1 MQQTNN
7 LKLHRGK
14 VKSVKLLRK
23 AEDEYV
29 YDIGMKNEDHP
40 WFFGNDILIHNS
52 VYFSAYP
59 TLKPLIDAGEI
70 PWDKESVIQFYDA
83 IGVEVNDTFP
93 KFMHDAFNCPKTRGT
108 VIKAGREI
116 IGSKA
121 LFITKKRYAVLYY
134 DKEGKRTDV
143 NGKTGKVKAMGLDL
157 RRSDTPPPIQD
168 FLSEVLD
175 MVLNGEP
182 KEDIIQHITDFRVA
196 FKKWNGW
203 EKGSPK
209 RANNITKYG
218 TLLDAKGKATMPGQV
233 RASLNWN
240 ILKRMNSDKY
250 TMSIIDGAKVVVC
263 TLKDNPMGFKS
274 VAYPVD
280 EQRLPQWFKELPF
293 DDAVMEEKL
302 IDDKLDNLI
311 GVLKWDLSETRQDN
325 FFNALFSF

>member
-1 MQQTNN
+1 MKFETE
-7 LKLHRGK
+7 LSTISMVEELPPFD
-14 VKSVKLLRK
+14 
-23 AEDEYV
+23 DEYV
-29 YDIGMKNEDHP
+29 YDIGVANADP
-40 WFFGNDILIHNS
+40 WFFGNDIMVHNS

-59 TLKPLIDAGEI
+59 KFKSLIDSGEL
-70 PWDKESVIQFYDA
+70 PWDKESVTQFYDTV
-83 IGVEVNDTFP
+83 GEEVNETFP
-93 KFMHDAFNCPKTRGT
+93 KFMLEAFNCPKSRGN

-116 IGSKA
+116 VGSKA

-143 NGKTGKVKAMGLDL
+143 NGKTGKIKAMGLDL

-168 FLSEVLD
+168 FLSEVLE
-175 MVLNGEP
+175 MVLNGKP
-182 KEDIIQHITDFRVA
+182 KDDVIQYITEFRQE

-218 TLLDAKGKATMPGQV
+218 NLLDDKGKATMPGQV

-240 ILKRMNSDKY
+240 TLRRMNSDKY
-250 TMSIIDGAKVVVC
+250 TMEIIDGAKVIVC
-263 TLKDNPMGFKS
+263 TLKTNPMGFKS

-280 EQRLPQWFKELPF
+280 EQRLPPWFKELPF
-293 DDAVMEEKL
+293 DDDIMEEKL

-311 GVLKWDLSETRQDN
+311 GVLKWDLSETKQNN
-325 FFNALFSF
+325 FFNALFSFD